1 MLSMHIPSFVCKRI
15 IQNDKE
21 LCANGA
27 LQKTDQTDRFS
38 ALYII

>member
-1 MLSMHIPSFVCKRI
+1 MLSLHILSFGCLRI

-27 LQKTDQTDRFS
+27 LQQKPIRLTGF
-38 ALYII
+38 LHCI